1 MIDDGMASCKTTGL
15 IVDFRLPI
23 ANLRK
28 LGLLEVRRDRQSA
41 IGNRQS
47 KIGNDYV

>member
-1 MIDDGMASCKTTGL
+1 M

-23 ANLRK
+23 ADLSFHLCPAGAR
-28 LGLLEVRRDRQSA
+28 VRRLGNVFQSA

-47 KIGNDYV
+47 AML